1 MAPEL
6 AVSYVIGWIPSLTL
20 TGVHFHLHRKKL
32 NSPATINLQR
42 NLRQA
47 GLYWNETDSRVQEY
61 KEYSAEKDRAASRR
75 SITLMGTFSF
85 FFSWIG
91 FFFHLLIL
99 LSIQVLAVSRL
110 EKALYSSELAQ
121 REVSPTELQNILQDL
136 KERDLIK

>member
-20 TGVHFHLHRKKL
+20 TGIHFHLHRKKL
-32 NSPATINLQR
+32 HSPATINLQK

-61 KEYSAEKDRAASRR
+61 KEYSAEKDKTASRR

-85 FFSWIG
+85 FLSWIG

-99 LSIQVLAVSRL
+99 FSIQILAVSRL

-121 REVSPTELQNILQDL
+121 REVSSAELQSILQDL